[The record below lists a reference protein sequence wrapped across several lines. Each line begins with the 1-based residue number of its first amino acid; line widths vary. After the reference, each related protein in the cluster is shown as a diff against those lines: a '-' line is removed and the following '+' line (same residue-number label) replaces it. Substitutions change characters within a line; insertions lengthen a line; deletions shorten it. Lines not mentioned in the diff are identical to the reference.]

1 MPYDTK
7 RAQAVLTKYGD
18 SLMRIAC
25 TYLRSM
31 EDAQDAVQDTLV
43 KYLTKSPS
51 FESDDHEK
59 AWLIRVLI
67 NICKNTLT
75 SAYRRNSVQ
84 LDENISVYDSY
95 SSGLWEVVKTLE
107 PKYRIVIHLFYYEG
121 YSQKEI
127 AKIIK
132 LTESAVATR
141 LQRGRSILKT
151 KLGDDFFD

>member
-1 MPYDTK
+1 MPYDMK
-7 RAQAVLTKYGD
+7 RAQAVLMKYGD
-18 SLMRIAC
+18 SLMRIAI
-25 TYLRSM
+25 TYLKSTD
-31 EDAQDAVQDTLV
+31 DAQDAVQDTLL
-43 KYLTKSPS
+43 KYLTKAPR

-75 SAYRRNSVQ
+75 SAYRKNYAE

>member
-7 RAQAVLTKYGD
+7 KAEAVLTKYGD
-18 SLMRIAC
+18 SLMRIAI
-25 TYLRSM
+25 TYLKSTD
-31 EDAQDAVQDTLV
+31 DAQDAVQDTLLR
-43 KYLTKSPS
+43 YLTKAPR
-51 FESDDHEK
+51 FESSQHEK

-75 SAYRRNSVQ
+75 SAYRKNYAE

-127 AKIIK
+127 AKMIK
-132 LTESAVATR
+132 LTESAVSSR